1 MDYVANYEDLHA
13 DYGNGEPKWVWQVR
27 KTPKKA
33 GKLGAKLPYVYFKN
47 EVEALAHID
56 ALQRRADKKAKLAA
70 MTPEEKEI
78 AERIEHAK
86 KLGTPDDPA
95 FECQICSQYHLGYVK
110 RGVLAHHGYQRPGH
124 GYQTQSCY
132 GALKQPLHVSCDAL
146 PPYIA
151 AMQNLLDREKD
162 VLARILATPP
172 AAYTVQDSKWNSV
185 ARRHLP
191 VDRKVER
198 PEGFEAGQEPL
209 YTMTEYER
217 CYRNDIRHREGQIE
231 GYRREVAHQTKKL
244 QNWMPN
250 PDFKGY
256 YRP

>member
-13 DYGNGEPKWVWQVR
+13 DYGYGEPKWVWQVR

-33 GKLGAKLPYVYFKN
+33 GKLGGKLPYVYFKT
-47 EVEALAHID
+47 EAEALAHID

-70 MTPEEKEI
+70 MTPEEKEE

-95 FECQICSQYHLGYVK
+95 FECQICGHYHLGYVK
-110 RGVLAHHGYQRPGH
+110 RGVLAHHGYQRPGQ

-146 PPYIA
+146 PPYIN
-151 AMQNLLDREKD
+151 AMESLKDREQII
-162 VLARILATPP
+162 LNRILDTPP
-172 AAYTVQDSKWNSV
+172 AAYVVQDSKWDNV

-191 VDRKVER
+191 VDRKVVR
-198 PEGFEAGQEPL
+198 PDGFLLGAANRYVMP
-209 YTMTEYER
+209 EYER
-217 CYRNDIRHREGQIE
+217 CYLNDIRHRESQIK
-231 GYRREVAHQTKKL
+231 GYQHEVDHQTKKL
-244 QNWMPN
+244 EVWMPN

-256 YRP
+256 YR